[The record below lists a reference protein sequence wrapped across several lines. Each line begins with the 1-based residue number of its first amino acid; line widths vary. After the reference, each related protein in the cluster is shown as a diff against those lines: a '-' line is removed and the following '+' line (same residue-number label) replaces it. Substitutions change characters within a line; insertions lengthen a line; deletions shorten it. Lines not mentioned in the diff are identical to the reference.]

1 MNPNAQVTLA
11 SVSVNPT
18 SVKGGTSPT
27 GTVTLA
33 APAPAGGVSV
43 ELWTNGTP
51 AFVPVSVSIPA
62 GSTTGT
68 FSVTTTTTTTSMQAM
83 ITAFYNGM
91 SKTANLTVTP

>member
-68 FSVTTTTTTTSMQAM
+68 FSVTTTTTSMQAT

-91 SKTANLTVTP
+91 SKTATLTVTP